1 MVLHNPNNWHWVNK
15 DVSGW
20 AKTYLTQTL
29 RAVSAEEDGV
39 TAKVSNVLSMD
50 GDVDVSQRK
59 GKVITLFDVKLQL
72 EYEGTHLAV
81 IEFLQVVTKTSI
93 GKNKEEEAVSG
104 TITIPE
110 VAHDTE
116 EDEYVFEIENYADSS
131 SKQPVKDLVRSKL
144 VPQLRKELAKLA
156 PALVAEHG
164 KDIQHAPGVNP
175 SSGFTPATQYPQTAK
190 KETAAPKTTTTT
202 TAEKV
207 SVNTATVTASDEFR
221 TTAEELFKTFT
232 EPERLAAFTRG
243 APRQWDS
250 AQVGGKFSIFDGN
263 VTGEFVKLESPNLL
277 VQKWRLAQWP
287 LGHFSTLEINFDQND
302 VDGVTQMRVSW
313 AGVPVGQEDVTK
325 QNWELYYVRSIKQ
338 TFGYVD
344 LRLALQ
350 PIASLPSPSRS
361 RSFAWIQLLIT
372 IFVLFLGIGLAL
384 FSDQFRAYWTRS

>member
-20 AKTYLTQTL
+20 AKNYLTETL
-29 RAVSAEEDGV
+29 RAVSAEQDGV
-39 TAKVSNVLSMD
+39 IAKVSNVLSMD

-72 EYEGTHLAV
+72 EYE
-81 IEFLQVVTKTSI
+81 

-144 VPQLRKELAKLA
+144 VPQLRKELSKLA
-156 PALVAEHG
+156 SALVTEHG

-175 SSGFTPATQYPQTAK
+175 SKGFTPATQYPQSTKQKAS
-190 KETAAPKTTTTT
+190 TTKPATTT
-202 TAEKV
+202 TANKV

-232 EPERLAAFTRG
+232 EPDRLAAFTRG
-243 APRQWDS
+243 APRQWDGPKE
-250 AQVGGKFSIFDGN
+250 GGKFSIFDGN
-263 VTGEFVKLESPNLL
+263 VTGEFVKLESPKLL

-287 LGHFSTLEINFDQND
+287 EGHFSTLEINFDQND

-313 AGVPVGQEDVTK
+313 TGVPVGQEDVTK

-338 TFGYVD
+338 TFGYVSP
-344 LRLALQ
+344 RLASQ
-350 PIASLPSPSRS
+350 PIASLPNPSRS
-361 RSFAWIQLLIT
+361 RSFAWRQLLIT
-372 IFVLFLGIGLAL
+372 LFVLFLGIGLAL
-384 FSDQFRAYWTRS
+384 FSDQLRTHWTSS